1 MTTRFISKFLI
12 ISGIILIT
20 GCKQDII
27 NSHSNGATIVCLGGS
42 VTLGKGADPGYDYPS
57 QLSKMV
63 NIPVINAGV
72 NGNTT
77 PQELARLPQDV
88 LAHNPKI
95 VIITQ
100 RANDFKKQISQE
112 DSLKN
117 LAAMFDQI
125 QNHGAMVVLVTFEPQ
140 AMQDYF
146 INFRKLAKEKH
157 VLLIADIINDIEQN
171 QKFMFDD
178 IHPNNEGYKRVAE
191 RVYRNIKPY
200 LN

>member
-1 MTTRFISKFLI
+1 M
-12 ISGIILIT
+12 T
-20 GCKQDII
+20 GCKQDVI
-27 NSHSNGATIVCLGGS
+27 NSHSNGVSIVCIGGS
-42 VTLGKGADPGYDYPS
+42 LTQGNGADPGYDYPS

-63 NIPVINAGV
+63 NIPVINTGI

-77 PQELARLPQDV
+77 PQELERLPRDV

-100 RANDFKKQISQE
+100 RANDFKKDIPQE
-112 DSLKN
+112 ETLKN
-117 LAAMFDQI
+117 LSSMFDQI
-125 QNHGAMVVLVTFEPQ
+125 HKQGAMAVLVTFEPQ

-146 INFRKLAKEKH
+146 KNFRKLAKEKH
-157 VLLIADIINDIEQN
+157 VLLIADIIDDIEQN
-171 QKFMFDD
+171 RKFMFDD
-178 IHPNNEGYKRVAE
+178 IHPNNEGYKQIAE